1 MEAELDG
8 WKVQSLKDV
17 EGWAQYQV
25 VVEKCEYLRNYDVNA
40 QLPSRA
46 RARVS
51 PHGSV
56 GHFYIFS
63 CAVALYDLAK
73 K

>member
-8 WKVQSLKDV
+8 WKGQFLKDV
-17 EGWAQYQV
+17 EGWAQYQ
-25 VVEKCEYLRNYDVNA
+25 EIFENIEYLCNCDVNA

-46 RARVS
+46 RARER

-63 CAVALYDLAK
+63 CAVALYDLVK